1 MDKLYKLEKKTIIE
15 GFPPFFKK
23 KRKRKEHEHG
33 NDVVVN
39 KWRRKGDQ
47 TQKRLN
53 IHRPDKTRW
62 QGR

>member
-15 GFPPFFKK
+15 GFSLKG
-23 KRKRKEHEHG
+23 KEHEHG